1 VARKPAAKKK
11 AVSTRSKKRTPAR
24 SARAAAPVRAKAAP
38 ALPYFVH
45 ARATVDEGAVIGDR
59 TRVWANAHVMKGAV
73 VGADCNIGEGVF
85 VEGGTKLGNH
95 VTVKNGVQ
103 VWTGVTAEDYVF
115 MGPNATFTN
124 DLRPRVAHPVPVE
137 EYAQTYLEHGA
148 SVGANATIV
157 AGNRIGRNALI
168 GAGTVVIRPVPA
180 HALVVGNPARQVGWV
195 CECTAKLDP
204 LYVCPKCGRRYR
216 LEDGS
221 KGLVEAG

>member
-1 VARKPAAKKK
+1 VAKKPAAKKK
-11 AVSTRSKKRTPAR
+11 AASKK
-24 SARAAAPVRAKAAP
+24 AKAATRAAP
-38 ALPYFVH
+38 RRAPPAASPSALPYFVH
-45 ARATVDEGAVIGDR
+45 PRATVDEGAVIGDR

-85 VEGGTKLGNH
+85 VEGGTRLGNH

-137 EYAQTYLEHGA
+137 EYAKTYLEHGA
-148 SVGANATIV
+148 SIGANATIV
-157 AGNRIGRNALI
+157 AGNRIGRNALV

-216 LEDGS
+216 LEDRVT
-221 KGLVEAG
+221 GLVDAG